1 MTTSVRRIVVS
12 GVSVRVIRKQIKH
25 LHLGVYP
32 PDGHVRVAAPTGM
45 KREAIRLAVVS
56 RLGWIRRHRRKFQ
69 IQVRQSQR
77 EMVTGESHYVWGR
90 RYRLRVLE
98 GTHRPAVRK
107 IGGGTLELRVK
118 AGATA
123 AQRERQLHAWYREE
137 LRRLLPELLAK
148 WEAKVGASVRE
159 WGIKRM
165 KTKWG
170 SCNPRAKRI
179 WLNLE
184 LAKKSERCLEYL
196 LVHELLHLS
205 LRHHDR
211 RFLSAMS
218 QLLPDWR
225 SRREE
230 LNRAPLAHEKW
241 SY

>member
-1 MTTSVRRIVVS
+1 MRRLVVS
-12 GVSVRVIRKQIKH
+12 GVSVRIVRKHIKH

-32 PDGHVRVAAPTGM
+32 PDGHIRVAAPLTM
-45 KREAIRLAVVS
+45 KDEAIRLAVVS
-56 RLGWIRRHRRKFQ
+56 RIGWIRRQHRKFEAQ
-69 IQVRQSQR
+69 ARQSQR
-77 EMVTGESHYVWGR
+77 DMVTGESHFFLGR
-90 RYRLRVLE
+90 RYRLRVVE
-98 GTHRPAVRK
+98 GKHRPAVRPR
-107 IGGGTLELRVK
+107 IGQTLEMRVPFDT
-118 AGATA
+118 TA
-123 AQRERQLHAWYREE
+123 ARRERLLHGWYRQE
-137 LRRLLPELLAK
+137 LRRLILELLAT
-148 WEAKVGASVRE
+148 WQPKVGVSVRE

-184 LAKKSERCLEYL
+184 LAKKSERCLEYI
-196 LVHELLHLS
+196 LVHELLHLT

-211 RFLSAMS
+211 HFLSAMS
-218 QLLPDWR
+218 DLLPDWR